1 MSTTLTDLANLLKN
15 EMKLK
20 DVQIAGAVDATAK
33 MIAFKYEAE
42 LYKIF
47 RKEDIIKANE
57 LSEEEAK
64 KYLESRYESITGE
77 KTGILLSEITD
88 SIVAEVMA
96 KPTEYFDFSKSS

>member
-15 EMKLK
+15 ELKLN
-20 DVQIAGAVDATAK
+20 DGQIGGVIEATVK

-47 RKEDIIKANE
+47 SKEDIVKANE
-57 LSEEEAK
+57 LSEEESK
-64 KYLESRYESITGE
+64 KFLESRYESLTSQ
-77 KTGILLSEITD
+77 KTDVLLSQITD

-96 KPTEYFDFSKSS
+96 KPTEFFDFSK